1 MSGGDGAPSSGPGG
15 THPSP
20 LSIQPASTAPTSPG
34 SERPRWERCSPQV
47 GQPRDCFCRR
57 RIALGAAPR
66 GRQAGNRMESLPL
79 AAKRLHLLRL
89 RSAQARQGRALGA
102 LLPAP
107 LCRAGPRRGG
117 NLGTVLTERRG
128 GVSPGGESPSSEAA
142 QAPPE
147 RRGLGEGAWPL
158 FCTGWGESTLRCVL
172 AAQKSLEHTEA
183 AKPQWRRWNS
193 PAPCPRPPL
202 RELGLARDARVAPAQ
217 PARGIGRRP
226 RSGHRGQGRSGRG
239 KAREAA
245 RERCP

>member
-147 RRGLGEGAWPL
+147 RRGLGEGVPGHLLGSLASVLHRVGGKHPAL
-158 FCTGWGESTLRCVL
+158 CPGSTKIPG
-172 AAQKSLEHTEA
+172 AH
-183 AKPQWRRWNS
+183 
-193 PAPCPRPPL
+193 
-202 RELGLARDARVAPAQ
+202 
-217 PARGIGRRP
+217 
-226 RSGHRGQGRSGRG
+226 
-239 KAREAA
+239 
-245 RERCP
+245 